1 MLSACCLHNLL
12 RNQYKI
18 KNTTERYYTYNYD
31 PNDSPP
37 NNMIQLERT
46 GGYGNYEGFIV
57 RDEFKQFFN
66 SPQGTVPWQNYQTL
80 RTDTS

>member
-1 MLSACCLHNLL
+1 LPIPA
-12 RNQYKI
+12 I
-18 KNTTERYYTYNYD
+18 ENTSEKQYTYNFD

-37 NNMIQLERT
+37 NNMIQLGHT

-80 RTDTS
+80 RTDAS